1 MYSVAGVGDRMLR
14 DIHCSKGVYI
24 CTQRPATSI
33 FFFLVHYGRSY
44 LPQGPSASTV
54 LHHEDRCVN
63 SPSNTFPKTLLSLF
77 RMRRSGSTSPSC
89 PWGICYRQR
98 KKKSSHH
105 LFNQS
110 LCVCLVRF
118 ILSFI
123 TALPSFTLNMKLI
136 RKDPH
141 HSLKKK

>member
-1 MYSVAGVGDRMLR
+1 MWETG
-14 DIHCSKGVYI
+14 CSGVYI
-24 CTQRPATSI
+24 VAKGYT
-33 FFFLVHYGRSY
+33 FVHKDL
-44 LPQGPSASTV
+44 LPVLFSWFTTAGLTCPSPSASTV

-63 SPSNTFPKTLLSLF
+63 SPSNTFPKTLLSLY
-77 RMRRSGSTSPSC
+77 RMRRSGGTSPSC

-98 KKKSSHH
+98 KKKSSRH
-105 LFNQS
+105 LFNRS

-118 ILSFI
+118 ILPFI

-141 HSLKKK
+141 HSLKKNN